1 MQVFTLDFETYY
13 DRDYSLSKI
22 TPVEYVLDPRYET
35 IMLAVKPL
43 GMPTFCLEAHEI
55 QAFFDGLDPNDTML
69 VTHNAL
75 FDMCIVAWHYKFI
88 PKLMVDTL
96 GVSRALLAHIL
107 PSCSLKSVALHLNLG
122 AKGDTVHKVIGMR
135 AANIKAAGFW
145 EDYKTYN
152 VGDAV
157 LCEGIYLEL
166 VASGRFPMDEIIVM
180 DSVLRM
186 ALQPQF
192 ILDQV
197 ALKQHLANVQVEK
210 SNLLSV
216 AMAAGASGK
225 ADLMSNE
232 AFAQLLIGQGVDPP
246 MKVSPVTGRANY
258 AFAKTDP
265 AFIELAEHPNPM
277 VQVLVA
283 ARLGHKSTI
292 EETRTERLISISNLN
307 WPRLGYARLMP
318 IPLRFS
324 GAHTHRFSGD
334 WKLNMQN
341 LPARKSDLIRRALTA
356 PAGYKV
362 IAVDSS
368 QIEARLVAWLCGA
381 RDLLEQFA
389 TGADPYS
396 IFASTVFGHTVNK
409 SMKKER
415 FLGKTSILGMGFGVG
430 WKKFQ
435 RTVLV
440 DSLAQTG
447 TQIALTDV
455 EAARFVDMYRT
466 VNKEVPE
473 TWRKLND
480 AIRVLAGSGGSF
492 SIGPCTFH
500 HGYISLPS
508 GLALKYHELENTRDG
523 WTYTYGGKP
532 RRLYGGALLENI
544 IQALARIIITDALVR
559 IRGRL
564 DRYGIR
570 LALQVHDEL
579 VYIVPD
585 AAVAVVRDILTE
597 EMNRR
602 PVWAP
607 DLPLASECSQ
617 GEQNYADCK

>member
-1 MQVFTLDFETYY
+1 MKVYTLDFETYY
-13 DRDYSLSKI
+13 DRDYSLSKM
-22 TPVEYVLDPRYET
+22 TPVEYVLDPRFET

-43 GMPTFCLEAHEI
+43 GQPTFVLEGHEVK
-55 QAFFDGLDPNDTML
+55 AWFASLDPNDTML
-69 VTHNAL
+69 ITHNAL
-75 FDMCIVAWHYKFI
+75 FDMCIVAWIYNFV

-96 GVSRALLAHIL
+96 GVSRALLGHVL
-107 PSCSLKSVALHLNLG
+107 RSCALKSVALHLNLG

-135 AANIKAAGFW
+135 AADIKAAGFW

-152 VGDAV
+152 IGDAV
-157 LCEGIYLEL
+157 LCEGIYNEL
-166 VASGRFPMDEIIVM
+166 VASGKFPMNEIVVM

-186 ALQPQF
+186 AIQPQF
-192 ILDQV
+192 VLDQA
-197 ALKQHLANVQVEK
+197 ALLQHLTVIQVEK
-210 SNLLSV
+210 QTMLNT
-216 AMAAGASGK
+216 AMNAGATGK

-232 AFAQLLIGQGVDPP
+232 AFARLLEGLGVDPP
-246 MKVSPVTGRANY
+246 LKISPVTGRTSY

-265 AFIELAEHPNPM
+265 AFVDLSEHPNPL
-277 VQVLVA
+277 VQALVA

-292 EETRTERLISISNLN
+292 EESRTERLISISNLN
-307 WPRLGYARLMP
+307 WPGLGHARLMP
-318 IPLRFS
+318 VPLRFS

-362 IAVDSS
+362 VAIDSS

-381 RDLLEQFA
+381 KDLLEQFA
-389 TGADPYS
+389 SGADPYS
-396 IFASTVFGHTVNK
+396 IFATHVFGYPVSK
-409 SMKKER
+409 AQKKER

-435 RTVLV
+435 RTVLI

-447 TQIALTDV
+447 TQIILSDT
-455 EAARFVDMYRT
+455 EAARFVDLYRS
-466 VNKEVPE
+466 VNKEVPQ
-473 TWRKLND
+473 TWGELNSN
-480 AIRVLAGSGGSF
+480 IRLLAGGGGHYE
-492 SIGPCTFH
+492 IGPCVFR
-500 HGYISLPS
+500 HGHIDLPS
-508 GLALKYHELENTRDG
+508 GLSLKYHDLENGRDG

-544 IQALARIIITDALVR
+544 IQALARIIVTDTIVR
-559 IRGRL
+559 IRARL
-564 DRYGIR
+564 DRYDIR
-570 LALQVHDEL
+570 VALQVHDEL

-585 AAVAVVRDILTE
+585 AAVAVVRDILSE

-607 DLPLASECSQ
+607 GLPLASECSQ
-617 GEQNYADCK
+617 GELNYADCK

>member
-1 MQVFTLDFETYY
+1 M
-13 DRDYSLSKI
+13 
-22 TPVEYVLDPRYET
+22 TPVEYVLDSRFEV
-35 IMLAVKPL
+35 IMLAVKPY
-43 GMPTFCLEAHEI
+43 GQPTFVLEGHEI
-55 QAFFDGLDPNDTML
+55 GVWFASLDPNDTML

-75 FDMCIVAWHYKFI
+75 FDMCIVAWIYNFV

-96 GVSRALLAHIL
+96 GVSRALLAHVL
-107 PSCSLKSVALHLNLG
+107 PSCALKSVALHLGLG
-122 AKGDTVHKVIGMR
+122 VKGDTVHKVIGMR
-135 AANIKAAGFW
+135 AADIKAYGIW

-157 LCEGIYLEL
+157 LCEGIYEQL
-166 VASGRFPMDEIIVM
+166 VRSGRFPMSEVVVM

-186 ALQPQF
+186 ALQPQLV
-192 ILDQV
+192 LDQN
-197 ALKQHLANVQVEK
+197 ALLQHLSNIQIEK
-210 SNLLSV
+210 TNMLNT
-216 AMAAGASGK
+216 AMAAGANGK

-232 AFAQLLIGQGVDPP
+232 SFARLLEGQGVDPP
-246 MKVSPVTGRANY
+246 MKISPVTGRESY

-265 AFIELAEHPNPM
+265 AFLDLQEHPNPM

-292 EETRTERLISISNLN
+292 EESRTERLISISNLN
-307 WPRLGYARLMP
+307 WPGKGQAKLMP
-318 IPLRFS
+318 VPLRFS

-356 PAGYKV
+356 PPGHKV
-362 IAVDSS
+362 VAIDSS

-381 RDLLEQFA
+381 ADLLEQFA
-389 TGADPYS
+389 TGQDPYS
-396 IFASTVFGHTVNK
+396 IFAELVFGYPVSKATP
-409 SMKKER
+409 KER

-435 RTVLV
+435 RTVLI

-447 TQIALTDV
+447 TQIALTDM
-455 EAARFVDMYRT
+455 EAARFVEMYRT
-466 VNKEVPE
+466 INKEVPQ
-473 TWRKLND
+473 TWGELNSH
-480 AIRVLAGSGGSF
+480 IRLLAGGGGSF
-492 SIGPCTFH
+492 SIGPCDFFA
-500 HGYISLPS
+500 GRIRLPS
-508 GLALKYHELENTRDG
+508 GLDLKYHNLENTSDG
-523 WTYTYGGKP
+523 WKYTYGGKP

-544 IQALARIIITDALVR
+544 IQALARIIITDAIVR
-559 IRGRL
+559 IRARL
-564 DRYGIR
+564 DGYGIR

-585 AAVAVVRDILTE
+585 AAVALVKSILTE

-607 DLPLASECSQ
+607 NLPLNSECKAAD
-617 GEQNYADCK
+617 NYADCK